1 MKKQLIIVGIIVLLI
16 TVGLSGCQEQSIHI
30 RKLNG
35 ELGNFVNMTEEQMEH
50 FPHLKEA
57 ILTNKKYVDITDYDD
72 EEDELRGVLDYFDT
86 NYICYQNEY
95 YEILFCY
102 AD

>member
-1 MKKQLIIVGIIVLLI
+1 MKKQLMIIGIILILL

-30 RKLNG
+30 KKLKVKPD
-35 ELGNFVNMTEEQMEH
+35 NFVNMTEEQMIH

-57 ILTNKKYVDITDYDD
+57 ILTNKTIDITNYDD
-72 EEDELRGVLDYFDT
+72 EEAELRDVLDYFDT
-86 NYICYQNEY
+86 NCICYQNEY
-95 YEILFCY
+95 YDIEIWY